1 MSVSPASHTAPETLS
16 PGTVVGGRFRVEAPL
31 HQDALV
37 HVLRATDEKTN
48 RPIALNVL
56 TPHFVRT
63 PDELNLLREEIRL
76 ASKLKHR
83 SVVGT
88 YGVGTH
94 GGRSHFVACEWVDGL
109 TLDEL
114 VQQRR
119 AADNIISVR
128 GAYNL
133 LVHICKA
140 LAAAHE
146 AGVVHGAVRPSKVW
160 VAKDGKVK
168 VGDLGLGLAMVK
180 SGKWALLDR
189 REQSFLAPEVH
200 SGATPGPQAD
210 VFGVGTL
217 LYVLLTGR
225 SPDQEFVGPSRAHP
239 DATDAVDAI
248 LNRCLSPDPGQRY
261 ASPNEIINALLPLVS
276 ESPESMRPDA
286 DMGIDIEIDVDVAAS
301 MHPPAPAQSVARQ
314 NAIPAAARLPQ
325 PLPSAAT
332 AAPVR
337 PALAPSMRNQEP
349 EPEARRS
356 ELDIHSLVA
365 EISKDDAPRWIANK
379 EGLDYGPFS
388 GRELVA
394 LIVKGDVLEQHALM
408 NLDTGDR
415 RTVREYPEFSEFVQQ
430 YKLRKAETDHQEAL
444 VKSDKVEKRANVATF
459 SFLAGGIGIL
469 LLVGAAYLVTRN
481 KAAEETATA
490 DANLA
495 ALYESGQVKITGTAG
510 ILKHTG
516 GGKGPKRTG
525 GGSSPGGGLS
535 YEDAMNQAVDLG
547 DAKNGGG
554 ERQLTSGDVA
564 GVMNTKL
571 NSLFGCVAEEMKRGG
586 RLGNVRIDIAIAGS
600 GSVLG
605 ASINTGSAAFQGC
618 IAGKVRN
625 IRFPAFPAPRMGAR
639 YSFNVD

>member
-1 MSVSPASHTAPETLS
+1 MSVSPASHNVPETLS
-16 PGTVVGGRFRVEAPL
+16 PGTVVGGRFRVEEPL
-31 HQDALV
+31 RQDGLV
-37 HVLRATDEKTN
+37 HVLRATDDKTN
-48 RPIALNVL
+48 RPIALNIL
-56 TPHFVRT
+56 TPHFVGT
-63 PDELNLLREEIRL
+63 PEELTLLREEIRL

-83 SVVGT
+83 NVVGT
-88 YGVGTH
+88 YGMGTH
-94 GGRSHFVACEWVDGL
+94 GGKSHFVACEWVDGI

-146 AGVVHGAVRPSKVW
+146 AGVVHGAVRPSQVW

-168 VGDLGLGLAMVK
+168 VGDVGLGLAMVK

-200 SGATPGPQAD
+200 SGMPPGPQAD
-210 VFGVGTL
+210 IFGVGTL

-239 DATDAVDAI
+239 DATEAVDAI
-248 LNRCLSPDPGQRY
+248 LSRCLSPDPAQRY
-261 ASPNEIINALLPLVS
+261 QSPNEIINALLPLVS

-301 MHPPAPAQSVARQ
+301 LYPPAPAPTQSVASQ
-314 NAIPAAARLPQ
+314 NVIPAAPRLPQ
-325 PLPSAAT
+325 PLAAAT
-332 AAPVR
+332 AR
-337 PALAPSMRNQEP
+337 PALAPAMRAQEP

-394 LIVKGDVLEQHALM
+394 LIVKGEVLEQHALM

-415 RTVREYPEFSEFVQQ
+415 RIVREYPEFSEFVQQ
-430 YKLRKAETDHQEAL
+430 YKLRKAETDHKEAL

-459 SFLAGGIGIL
+459 TFLAGGIGVL
-469 LLVGAAYLVTRN
+469 LLVGAAYLFSRN

-516 GGKGPKRTG
+516 SGKGAKRTG

-564 GVMNTKL
+564 GVMNTRL

-586 RLGNVRIDIAIAGS
+586 QLGNVRIDIAIAGS

-605 ASINTGSAAFQGC
+605 ASINSGSPAFQGC